1 MCVVKLSKSDFD
13 FLNGRLEEGYTL
25 EDITIVVES
34 EEKVTDVDELLDSL
48 TADISLQ
55 SEIYFLESKRSELEE
70 QNYLLILDNLVRS
83 YFVQSLQIIL
93 NKSDVC
99 KTEVED

>member
-1 MCVVKLSKSDFD
+1 MKFD
-13 FLNGRLEEGYTL
+13 YFDGEPS
-25 EDITIVVES
+25 ES
-34 EEKVTDVDELLDSL
+34 CSGVPEIDDLLDSL

-83 YFVQSLQIIL
+83 YFVKSLQIIL
-93 NKSDVC
+93 NKSDLFNQR
-99 KTEVED
+99 